1 MLEENI
7 KKTEKKS
14 GSPTQKQLEYLK
26 RLAAQTGEDLNK
38 YNISTFDDASR
49 MIETLQKK
57 IPPTDKQIAFAK
69 KLAAEHNFDIPPEAL
84 QSKVD
89 MSKWLEKV
97 SKDDGGDAHVGR

>member
-1 MLEENI
+1 MLEDNI

-26 RLAAQTGEDLNK
+26 RLADQTGEDLNK

-49 MIETLQKK
+49 TIEMLQKK
-57 IPPTDKQIAFAK
+57 IPPTEKQIAFAK

-84 QSKVD
+84 QSKAG
-89 MSKWLEKV
+89 MSKWLERIL
-97 SKDDGGDAHVGR
+97 GDEK

>member
-1 MLEENI
+1 MQMLEDNI

-26 RLAAQTGEDLNK
+26 RLATQTGEDLNK

-49 MIETLQKK
+49 TIEMLQKK
-57 IPPTDKQIAFAK
+57 IPPTEKQIAFAK

-84 QSKVD
+84 QSKVG

-97 SKDDGGDAHVGR
+97 SKDV